1 MKSCRKES
9 SVLCSIVSE
18 QNLLLAQAVDQE
30 SIDCQSS
37 VVPFDWCQSVD
48 GHSTVDAFNTQDLW
62 ITQ

>member
-9 SVLCSIVSE
+9 LVLCSIVSE

-37 VVPFDWCQSVD
+37 VVPFDQCQSVD
-48 GHSTVDAFNTQDLW
+48 GHSTVDAFNTQDL
-62 ITQ
+62 

>member
-30 SIDCQSS
+30 SIDCQ
-37 VVPFDWCQSVD
+37 CQSVD
-48 GHSTVDAFNTQDLW
+48 GHSTVDAFNTQDL
-62 ITQ
+62 

>member
-37 VVPFDWCQSVD
+37 VVPFDQCQSVD
-48 GHSTVDAFNTQDLW
+48 GHSTVDAFNTQHLW